1 MRCNNSVSLS
11 SSSITNRPRSSD
23 LCTTRNT
30 VLVKDWACRHHHAKK
45 SIHKEKMIVLEPPS
59 NQQWH
64 VQCLDRPISH
74 PHSSGTLSRAIKQ
87 GNMWKI
93 MKRKIHSKSSYTSYS
108 SVLQANNTKPREAT
122 FLKSLYMWGSWSHWL
137 LGFME
142 HIQDIG
148 VATFIKSLFGEKS
161 HNHEYDE
168 TVDAMQSKFKL
179 LSITRTDPLKQTFAG
194 STRC

>member
-1 MRCNNSVSLS
+1 
-11 SSSITNRPRSSD
+11 
-23 LCTTRNT
+23 
-30 VLVKDWACRHHHAKK
+30 
-45 SIHKEKMIVLEPPS
+45 
-59 NQQWH
+59 
-64 VQCLDRPISH
+64 
-74 PHSSGTLSRAIKQ
+74 
-87 GNMWKI
+87 
-93 MKRKIHSKSSYTSYS
+93 
-108 SVLQANNTKPREAT
+108 
-122 FLKSLYMWGSWSHWL
+122 MWGSWSHWL